1 MTDHFRRQFIL
12 LPASGVLLALSGCA
26 ADTADVQMDSPDM
39 AAYVQLIM
47 PARIEI
53 ETPEQHAAWV
63 AERSQALL
71 ASTTLLRAGQE

>member
-1 MTDHFRRQFIL
+1 
-12 LPASGVLLALSGCA
+12 
-26 ADTADVQMDSPDM
+26 
-39 AAYVQLIM
+39 M

-63 AERSQALL
+63 AERSQTLL